1 MTPKPAVW
9 KHAKMRLRQR
19 MNEMGGLDEM
29 DEWRA
34 AGACAYL
41 SSPDTSFHCFTSA
54 LSSFVEGCCAISQ
67 ALMHVSATSFL
78 ASFIYPDNTPGG
90 YV

>member
-19 MNEMGGLDEM
+19 MNDMGGLDEM

-34 AGACAYL
+34 AGVCAYL
-41 SSPDTSFHCFTSA
+41 SSPRHVISLLHFSSLQLRRGLLRDFASVDACFGNIIPRFLH
-54 LSSFVEGCCAISQ
+54 LSG
-67 ALMHVSATSFL
+67 
-78 ASFIYPDNTPGG
+78 
-90 YV
+90 